1 VRTTQQL
8 RENVDSLQ
16 RLGCKTIQLALDEAD
31 RLVKAEE
38 AAEERRK
45 WEEGYGDMI
54 KAKDGRDA

>member
-1 VRTTQQL
+1 MRTTQEL
-8 RENVDSLQ
+8 RQNIDSLK
-16 RLGCKTIQLALDEAD
+16 RLGCLTMQIAVDEAD